1 MSTMNT
7 QNIIS
12 HDGLCYEAIHSS
24 ISQKCFSYFKM
35 FSIQC
40 RKNIT
45 VEHNIKRMNIT
56 NFINI
61 YTNIQISTLYATK
74 MTQIKMIQ

>member
-1 MSTMNT
+1 MNT

-24 ISQKCFSYFKM
+24 ISQKKISYLKM
-35 FSIQC
+35 FIMQY

-45 VEHNIKRMNIT
+45 VEHNKKRINIT
-56 NFINI
+56 NFINM
-61 YTNIQISTLYATK
+61 YTNIYTYIICEKNDSK
-74 MTQIKMIQ
+74 